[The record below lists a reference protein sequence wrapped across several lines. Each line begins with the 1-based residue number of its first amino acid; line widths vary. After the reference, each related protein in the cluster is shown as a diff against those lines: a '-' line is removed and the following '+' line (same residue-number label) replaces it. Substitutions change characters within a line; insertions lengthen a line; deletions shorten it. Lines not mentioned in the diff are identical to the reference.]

1 MNQILM
7 IMYLTQLISMQD
19 KGHTKKTMMT
29 SLFITIEIKKQK
41 YAMIFGMSFIWPKT
55 LCTISNFNIYAIDK
69 ISLNMCLMKLT
80 IHLYIHMNLKNMY
93 KKKN

>member
-41 YAMIFGMSFIWPKT
+41 YAMIFGMSFI
-55 LCTISNFNIYAIDK
+55 
-69 ISLNMCLMKLT
+69 
-80 IHLYIHMNLKNMY
+80 
-93 KKKN
+93 